1 MSEQPSDG
9 FLASPIGKAI
19 VSYGKIDRHAPGA
32 DRFAMRKLLE
42 IERLVAERVAAERK
56 DVERA

>member
-9 FLASPIGKAI
+9 FLASPIGKA
-19 VSYGKIDRHAPGA
+19 VVAYGKIDRHAPGA
-32 DRFAMRKLLE
+32 EPFAMRKLRE

-56 DVERA
+56 EAQS